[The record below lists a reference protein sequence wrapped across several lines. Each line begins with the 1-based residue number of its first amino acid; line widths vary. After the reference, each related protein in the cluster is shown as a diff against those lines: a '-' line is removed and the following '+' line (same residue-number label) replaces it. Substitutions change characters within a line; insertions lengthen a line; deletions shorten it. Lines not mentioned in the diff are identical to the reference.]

1 MIDAPLALAFGAGL
15 VATVNPCGFAM
26 LPAYMSYFVG
36 LGDEH
41 EAGGAAAVRRAL
53 VVGGVMSAAFLAVFG
68 LAGVAISAGF
78 RAVIDWIPW
87 VALTIGVGVGVL
99 GAAMVLGYTLVVSVP
114 RAKRAGDGRGLRTVF
129 AFGASY
135 AAASL
140 SCTLPVFLTV
150 VASQLTTAN
159 FVAGLA
165 TFVAYGLGMSL
176 VLLVLTLALALGRRS
191 VVHWMRGAVQY
202 VNRVAGVILIAAGAY
217 IVWFWST
224 NLSAGPEGLGD
235 SGAFR
240 FMEDLSRRAFA
251 AVDGNVAPWGLAL
264 GGVVVGAVVYLLLRT
279 GDEEAGPAPEPVA
292 ALRGDD

>member
-36 LGDEH
+36 LGDERDS
-41 EAGGAAAVRRAL
+41 GGPAAVRRAL
-53 VVGGVMSAAFLAVFG
+53 VVGGVMSAAFLVVFG
-68 LAGVAISAGF
+68 ITGIVISAGF

-87 VALTIGVGVGVL
+87 VALLVGAGVAVL
-99 GAAMVLGYTLVVSVP
+99 GAAMVMGFAPVVSLP
-114 RAKRAGDGRGLRTVF
+114 KAKRAGEGRGLRTVF
-129 AFGASY
+129 LFGMSY

-150 VASQLTTAN
+150 VAAQLTTGDFAEG
-159 FVAGLA
+159 VA
-165 TFVAYGLGMSL
+165 TFAAYGLGMAL
-176 VLLVLTLALALGRRS
+176 VIVVLTLALALGRQSIVR
-191 VVHWMRGAVQY
+191 WMRGTVQH
-202 VNRVAGVILIAAGAY
+202 VNRVAGVILVAAGAY

-240 FMEDLSRRAFA
+240 FMENLSQRAFD
-251 AVDGNVAPWGLAL
+251 AVEGDVALWGLVL
-264 GGVVVGAVVYLLLRT
+264 GGAVVVAVVYLLLRPQ
-279 GDEEAGPAPEPVA
+279 DEFPAPADSVGARAGGE
-292 ALRGDD
+292 D